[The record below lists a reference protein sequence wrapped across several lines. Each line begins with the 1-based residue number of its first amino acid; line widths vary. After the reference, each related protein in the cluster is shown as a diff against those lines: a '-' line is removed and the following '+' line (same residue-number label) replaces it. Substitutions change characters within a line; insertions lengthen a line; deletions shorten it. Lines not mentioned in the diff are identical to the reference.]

1 MTDTSLDPKIEGRYV
16 LCGNWRGWDRLDTDD
31 QIRLL
36 RASARIAVR
45 FERIGGEWLSSFRV
59 GDEPETFPD
68 RHLCLLDAE
77 RGVLRKLRATLGE
90 RLTEAQHRSH
100 VVDNILLFMPGC

>member
-1 MTDTSLDPKIEGRYV
+1 MPDTSLDPKIEGRYV
-16 LCGNWRGWDRLDTDD
+16 LCGNWREWDRLDTDD

-36 RASARIAVR
+36 RASARIAIR

-59 GDEPETFPD
+59 GDEPETFPV

-77 RGVLRKLRATLGE
+77 RGVLLKLRAALSE
-90 RLTEAQHRSH
+90 RLTEAQNRSH